1 MVHPAQVV
9 VAQVFGLPVCPPRGT
24 GLLGGIFHE
33 QTLFHPLIVHFPIAL
48 WLTSA
53 LFDVFHAINPNRFHT
68 RVSQYLIGLGLL
80 AAVVS
85 INMGFC
91 DAIPLAK
98 EGVGQ
103 KFVDRHAAHQVWALG
118 ATAFYAIS
126 FAVRWKRPDLSRV
139 ATVSLLAVGAV
150 LIAVT
155 GYLGG
160 EIRLVM

>member
-1 MVHPAQVV
+1 MHTLYAV
-9 VAQVFGLPVCPPRGT
+9 VAQLFGLPMCPPRGT
-24 GLLGGIFHE
+24 GLLGSIFHQ

-53 LFDVFHAINPNRFHT
+53 LFDVFHVINPNRFHT
-68 RVSQYLIGLGLL
+68 RVSQYLIGFGLL

-91 DAIPLAK
+91 DAIPLVK

-103 KFVDRHAAHQVWALG
+103 KFVDRHAAHQVWALA
-118 ATAFYAIS
+118 ATAFYAVS
-126 FAVRWKRPDLSRV
+126 FAIRWRRPDMGR
-139 ATVSLLAVGAV
+139 LAAVVLMAIGAV

>member
-1 MVHPAQVV
+1 MYPVHVV
-9 VAQVFGLPVCPPRGT
+9 VAQVLGLPLCPPKGT
-24 GLLGGIFHE
+24 GPLATIFHQ

-53 LFDVFHAINPNRFHT
+53 LFDALHAVKPDGFHT

-85 INMGFC
+85 INLGFC
-91 DAIPLAK
+91 DSIAMVK

-103 KFVDRHAAHQVWALG
+103 KFVDRHSAHQLWALA
-118 ATAFYAIS
+118 ATAFYATS
-126 FAVRWKRPDLSRV
+126 FLIRVRRPAMGRA
-139 ATVSLLAVGAV
+139 ATLALLAVGAV
-150 LIAVT
+150 LIAVA

-160 EIRLVM
+160 EVRLVM

>member
-1 MVHPAQVV
+1 MYTVHAV

-24 GLLGGIFHE
+24 GLLGSIFHQ

-53 LFDVFHAINPNRFHT
+53 LFDVFHVINPNRFHT
-68 RVSQYLIGLGLL
+68 RVSQHLIGLGLL

-91 DAIPLAK
+91 DAIPLVK

-103 KFVDRHAAHQVWALG
+103 KFVDRHAAHQVWALA
-118 ATAFYAIS
+118 ATAFYAVS
-126 FAVRWKRPDLSRV
+126 FAIRWRRPDMGRLTAV
-139 ATVSLLAVGAV
+139 MLLAVGAV

-160 EIRLVM
+160 EVRLVM

>member
-1 MVHPAQVV
+1 MDTVHVV

-24 GLLGGIFHE
+24 GLLGSIFHQ

-53 LFDVFHAINPNRFHT
+53 LFDVLHAVNPNHFHI

-91 DAIPLAK
+91 DAIPLVK

-103 KFVDRHAAHQVWALG
+103 KFVDRHAAHQVWALA
-118 ATAFYAIS
+118 ATAFYAVS
-126 FAVRWKRPDLSRV
+126 FAIRLRRPDMGRLAAV
-139 ATVSLLAVGAV
+139 VLLAVGAV

-160 EIRLVM
+160 EVRLVM